1 MQLRLRTKLTLV
13 MTGLVLLVAAVLSG
27 VFAAQLLDQ
36 LLQATN
42 NRANDLAGQVFFQ
55 AQRALADAGEQGL
68 RPAAD
73 TPEEIHDYVR
83 HAFEI
88 SEGLKTQLKAAKENP
103 LIYEVSI
110 VDQRARGDGAGFH
123 R

>member
-13 MTGLVLLVAAVLSG
+13 MTGLVLLVVAVLSG

-42 NRANDLAGQVFFQ
+42 NRADDVAKQVFFQ
-55 AQRALADAGEQGL
+55 AQRALADAVEQGL

-73 TPEEIHDYVR
+73 SPDEIHDYVR

-88 SEGLKTQLKAAKENP
+88 NEGLRTQLKAAKDNP
-103 LIYEVSI
+103 LI
-110 VDQRARGDGAGFH
+110 
-123 R
+123 